1 VLGARLAAVAAAV
14 AVALFGGG
22 IAAAY
27 TGSLPTALQRI
38 AHRAIAAPGPHP
50 DRPVPVATGHPTGP
64 KLPGSAARGLCTAY
78 QNANA
83 SQRATAFGKLI
94 EAAGG
99 AGKVAA
105 YCRSVSTAP
114 QPSGT
119 AQGHG
124 RGQSGQPTPS
134 ASPSPERSD
143 HPGKPTSTPS
153 NGNGNSGGN
162 GNGSNGNGDG
172 TSGGNGNGSNGNGDG
187 TSGGNGSGGNG
198 NGNGKKL

>member
-27 TGSLPTALQRI
+27 TGSLPTALQQI
-38 AHRAIAAPGPHP
+38 AHRAIAAPGPRP
-50 DRPVPVATGHPTGP
+50 DRPVPVTTGHPTGP
-64 KLPGSAARGLCTAY
+64 KLPGSAARGLCAAY
-78 QNANA
+78 QHANA
-83 SQRATAFGKLI
+83 SQRATAFRKLI

-99 AGKVAA
+99 ADKVAA
-105 YCRSVSTAP
+105 YCRSVSTVP

-124 RGQSGQPTPS
+124 RGRSSQPTPS
-134 ASPSPERSD
+134 ASASSERSA

-153 NGNGNSGGN
+153 HGNGN
-162 GNGSNGNGDG
+162 
-172 TSGGNGNGSNGNGDG
+172 
-187 TSGGNGSGGNG
+187 GGNG
-198 NGNGKKL
+198 NGNGGNGTGGNGNGNWNGGNGTGGNGNGNGGYGNGKKL